1 MSNLLPAIAPL
12 TLTTG
17 ERITVR
23 ALTAFE
29 ILAKAQFLID
39 HLKSVEG
46 DIDVIKLLMQVGTT
60 HADQLA
66 DLIAISCTKDQA
78 WAKQLGLPDLL
89 AIAAEVIAVNTAAQK
104 KTPELLM
111 QLLGRLSS

>member
-1 MSNLLPAIAPL
+1 MSNLLPANTPL
-12 TLTTG
+12 VLTTG

-29 ILAKAQFLID
+29 ILAKAQFIISYF
-39 HLKSVEG
+39 KSQTG
-46 DIDVIKLLMQVGTT
+46 DVDIVQMLLQVGTT
-60 HADQLA
+60 HADELA
-66 DLIAISCTKDQA
+66 ELVALSCTKDST
-78 WAKQLGLPDLL
+78 WAKSLSLPDLL

-111 QLLGRLSS
+111 TLLGRLSS